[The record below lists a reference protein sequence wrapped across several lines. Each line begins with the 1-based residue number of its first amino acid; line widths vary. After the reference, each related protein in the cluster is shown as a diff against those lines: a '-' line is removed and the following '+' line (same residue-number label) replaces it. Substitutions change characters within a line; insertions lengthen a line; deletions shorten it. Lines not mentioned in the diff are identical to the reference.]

1 MQLLDELG
9 PRRSLAL
16 GGIGGA
22 SLPPT
27 TSIAGL
33 VKRGLAFA
41 GRLYHDAGYSGAVDV
56 ALVMRPLS
64 GTVGITRAQRLG
76 DLESPYPTME
86 YRRHERALSS
96 ELANDPEPVAWRLVI
111 DLTDALI
118 GRSFEPFHRVPSQ
131 PLRV

>member
-1 MQLLDELG
+1 
-9 PRRSLAL
+9 
-16 GGIGGA
+16 
-22 SLPPT
+22 
-27 TSIAGL
+27 

-56 ALVMRPLS
+56 APDHATSVG

-118 GRSFEPFHRVPSQ
+118 GRSFEPFDRVPSQ